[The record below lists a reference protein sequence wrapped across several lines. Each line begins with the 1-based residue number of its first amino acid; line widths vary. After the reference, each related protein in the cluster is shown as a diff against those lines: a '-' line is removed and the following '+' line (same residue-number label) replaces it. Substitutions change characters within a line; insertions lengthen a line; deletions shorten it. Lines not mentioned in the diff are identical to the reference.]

1 MAARRLAEEP
11 PHAPQT
17 FSRIAGQLGSSST
30 IGLKR
35 YSASPCKVRHAW
47 CSLARPR
54 RHRRSQ
60 YISDTPRPK
69 CPTPQQSSLQLLIM
83 SSSQEHTVSFT
94 EGPPAPPPFS
104 NAPKR
109 PAPRG
114 PAAYPRKRAVTA
126 CQVCRARR
134 TKCDNLKPSCSFCL
148 KVGAKCVQSS
158 VDLSSYD
165 PASLQILQRLDDLEQ
180 LVRGIGTSENT
191 TETTDKVPIPN
202 QDRSNSSIPSTSS
215 NEEDRQRTLNDCSTV
230 ELYSTSLDR
239 LLDWE
244 SLKSL
249 RGLRQPNERM
259 YPCTG
264 SNMMQTTTT
273 TTPMSSHEEL
283 EPQRTKTLLDNF
295 FNYVHVKNPVLDEQ
309 RTRQTVSRVCMHGI
323 DWSPEACLT
332 LLVCALG
339 TIATPFLGCRY
350 ISRDSDAY
358 RIAES
363 FFLAAKKRLGMLLGT
378 SSLIEAQC
386 MFLAGVYAM
395 CTFQRLPAWRF
406 FMQSLACC
414 QTFES
419 LKAFRQN
426 YGEQLDETGR
436 RSAAAE
442 QAIYWSAWKSERE
455 IHHELG
461 LPGYLFS
468 EIDITGY
475 PPFFPTPPKH
485 EDEQSS
491 PDVSETERREQVS
504 WYFYLSEISLLRLR
518 RRMDNEI
525 KSIEPKN
532 GRSPLPDLVR
542 LVAHHEQQILDW
554 ANALPDTISI
564 NAPPD
569 EDDVCRFVLR
579 GHLINVHEML
589 YWPFVDWAIN
599 TPSLHA
605 EDWSLVEL
613 MTKGLRSHLERIIV
627 NRPGFQHRHHGTF
640 GMIMSCT
647 RSALVLLAAGHT
659 CATSKSTVLRTHHML
674 IGWQEAVQDVIRLNE
689 LWEHE
694 APDLSSMVLILN
706 DLWQHW
712 TRILVV

>member
-1 MAARRLAEEP
+1 MDP
-11 PHAPQT
+11 
-17 FSRIAGQLGSSST
+17 
-30 IGLKR
+30 
-35 YSASPCKVRHAW
+35 
-47 CSLARPR
+47 
-54 RHRRSQ
+54 
-60 YISDTPRPK
+60 
-69 CPTPQQSSLQLLIM
+69 
-83 SSSQEHTVSFT
+83 SQEHTTSF
-94 EGPPAPPPFS
+94 ADKHPPPS
-104 NAPKR
+104 PVPSAPKR

-180 LVRGIGTSENT
+180 LVRGIGTDQT
-191 TETTDKVPIPN
+191 TTKATEEIPTAVRECF
-202 QDRSNSSIPSTSS
+202 DRSRLSPYSI
-215 NEEDRQRTLNDCSTV
+215 DRVLEWD
-230 ELYSTSLDR
+230 
-239 LLDWE
+239 

-249 RGLRQPNERM
+249 RGLRQPNEHA
-259 YPCTG
+259 YPCTERV
-264 SNMMQTTTT
+264 MRTTT
-273 TTPMSSHEEL
+273 TTPMSGHDEL
-283 EPQRTKTLLDNF
+283 EPQRTKMLLDNF
-295 FNYVHVKNPVLDEQ
+295 FSYVHVKNPVLDEQ
-309 RTRQTVSRVCMHGI
+309 RTRQTVARVCMHGI

-339 TIATPFLGCRY
+339 TIATPFLDCHY
-350 ISRDSDAY
+350 ISRDSDTY
-358 RIAES
+358 HIAES

-426 YGEQLDETGR
+426 YGEQLDEDGR

-455 IHHELG
+455 IHHDLG

-475 PPFFPTPPKH
+475 PPFFPTPPRH
-485 EDEQSS
+485 EDEPTNTFASG
-491 PDVSETERREQVS
+491 TERREQAS

-518 RRMDNEI
+518 RRMGNEI
-525 KSIEPKN
+525 KIIEPEN
-532 GRSPLPDLVR
+532 GSSVLPDLAR
-542 LVAHHEQQILDW
+542 LVAHHEQQMLDW
-554 ANALPDTISI
+554 ANALPDTMSLQ
-564 NAPPD
+564 APPSED
-569 EDDVCRFVLR
+569 EVCRFVLR
-579 GHLINVHEML
+579 GHFINVHEML

-599 TPSLHA
+599 GPSLNLD
-605 EDWSLVEL
+605 DWPLIEL
-613 MTKGLRSHLERIIV
+613 MAKGLRSHLERIIV
-627 NRPGFQHRHHGTF
+627 NRPGFRHRHHGTF
-640 GMIMSCT
+640 GMIVSCT
-647 RSALVLLAAGHT
+647 RSALVLLAAGHA
-659 CATSKSTVLRTHHML
+659 CATSQSTVLQPHHMP
-674 IGWQEAVQDVIRLNE
+674 IGWQDAVKEVIRLNE
-689 LWEHE
+689 TWEHE
-694 APDLSSMVLILN
+694 APDLCRMVMILN
-706 DLWQHW
+706 DLWLHW
-712 TRILVV
+712 AQFLAV